1 MRLGIDFGT
10 TRTVVV
16 GIEDG
21 NYPVCTFSW
30 EGETKD
36 HIPSLVAIKGKT
48 LRFGWEAVQW
58 QKEAGVQ
65 WLPSLKRLIGQLR
78 PEDPIDLT
86 PDFSV
91 PVLDLVTQFLIHVK
105 KMVVHHSHL
114 APVRKKPLEAI
125 AAVPAN
131 ASTNQRYIT
140 LEAFRRAGFRVLS
153 LMNEPSAAAVE
164 FVHRYLKNLGSKS
177 PKEYVVVYDL
187 GGGTF
192 DTAVVGFADRT
203 FEVITHEGIARLGG
217 DDFDR
222 IIMDLVLKKIGIPE
236 TDLSRDQKMFLLR
249 ECQERKE
256 GLKPNTQ
263 KMMLDLEPVFGQ
275 EESVVLGTKEIYEH
289 SFPLIEQSLS
299 LVDRVIQNLRMRGI
313 DVESSHNF
321 AALYLVGG
329 SVIFPPVSR
338 KLKETYGRKVR
349 VSPFPQAATAIGLAI
364 AADPQVRL
372 NIRETVSRNFGLW
385 REGEGGWNKVF
396 DCIFSKDLRL
406 DPSSEERREIR
417 RYRPVHNV
425 GHLRFLECS
434 RLGPEGEPLGDLVLW
449 PEVLFP
455 YDPALKNQK
464 DLSRVSVVRNPNLA
478 LQEVY
483 ETYIYTSGGFIQ
495 VEIENR
501 TGGYKR
507 AFTFGV
513 RADQTYKQ
521 EISADRENRSLKP

>member
-36 HIPSLVAIKGKT
+36 YIPSLVALKGKA

-58 QKEAGVQ
+58 QKEAGVL

-78 PEDPIDLT
+78 PEDPIDFT
-86 PDFSV
+86 PAFSI
-91 PVLDLVTQFLIHVK
+91 PALDLVTQFLAHVK
-105 KMVVHHSHL
+105 KMVVRHSHL
-114 APVRKKPLEAI
+114 APVRKDPLEAI
-125 AAVPAN
+125 VAVPAN

-140 LEAFRRAGFRVLS
+140 LEAFRRGGFRVLA

-164 FVHRYLKNLGSKS
+164 FVHRYLKNLGPKS

-203 FEVITHEGIARLGG
+203 FEVISHEGIARLGG

-222 IIMDLVLKKIGIPE
+222 IIMDLVLKKIGTTE
-236 TDLSRDQKMFLLR
+236 TDLSRDQEMFLLR

-263 KMMLDLEPVFGQ
+263 KMLLDLELAFG
-275 EESVVLGTKEIYEH
+275 EEKSVVLGTKEIYEH
-289 SFPLIEQSLS
+289 SFPLVEQSLS
-299 LVDRVIQNLRMRGI
+299 LVDRVIQNLKRPGI
-313 DVESSHNF
+313 DPESSHNF

-338 KLKETYGRKVR
+338 KLKEIYGRKVR

-364 AADPQVRL
+364 AADPQARVH
-372 NIRETVSRNFGLW
+372 IRETVSRNFGLW
-385 REGEGGWNKVF
+385 REGDGGRNKVF
-396 DCIFSKDLRL
+396 DHIFSKDLGL
-406 DPSSEERREIR
+406 DSSEDDRKVIR

-449 PEVLFP
+449 PEILFP
-455 YDPALKNQK
+455 YDPALKNHK
-464 DLSRVSVVRNPNLA
+464 ELSRVSVVRNPNLA
-478 LQEVY
+478 LQEIY
-483 ETYIYTSGGFIQ
+483 ETYTYTSGGIIQ
-495 VEIENR
+495 VEFENR

-507 AFTFGV
+507 AFSFGL
-513 RADQTYKQ
+513 RADQSQK
-521 EISADRENRSLKP
+521 